1 MRIERE
7 KFGSSIRG
15 VCAAD
20 LDSAQ
25 MKQLKQALYASRLV
39 ILKDQSLTEQQFC
52 DFARAFGEPVPYLQ
66 TNTTTPTTR

>member
-7 KFGSSIRG
+7 NFGSSIRD
-15 VCAAD
+15 VCAAA

-25 MKQLKQALYASRLV
+25 MKQLKEALYASRLV

-52 DFARAFGEPVPYLQ
+52 DFARVIRRARTVFANQLPSP
-66 TNTTTPTTR
+66 